1 MSNNGWLASKPCK
14 KYEPIP
20 EKEGC
25 CHNKFMRPEK
35 EGCCCSKS
43 MYKALEL
50 LFDPSIKDAVLDDR
64 FAFIGKKFLVGTPL
78 ELVPPNGS
86 LATIGN
92 DNTGAP
98 MATLNSIDPCNH
110 EYISITSSGYY
121 YPTPYEAGSPANP
134 YFIPNPVSNV
144 SLCNLDAIIF
154 DYNPSGPIGANFIS
168 NLQKLIDS
176 KYTCH
181 NFKNDECCCGN
192 SVYKD
197 IYTPYSFNGNLVNI
211 NAGWLALYQAKVLG
225 RVGDILVLANSRSDR
240 HRIYFVCLESVEF
253 YGRETYI

>member
-43 MYKALEL
+43 IYKALEL
-50 LFDPSIKDAVLDDR
+50 LFDPSIKDAVLDDK
-64 FAFIGKKFLVGTPL
+64 FAFISKKFLIGTYL
-78 ELVPPNGS
+78 ELVPEGG
-86 LATIGN
+86 LTIIGN
-92 DNTGAP
+92 DNTEAP

-110 EYISITSSGYY
+110 DYISITSSGYY
-121 YPTPYEAGSPANP
+121 YPTPFDTNALTNP

-154 DYNPSGPIGANFIS
+154 DYDPSGAIGANFIS

-176 KYTCH
+176 RYTCH
-181 NFKNDECCCGN
+181 KFKDDECCCGN
-192 SVYKD
+192 SIYKD
-197 IYTPYSFNGNLVNI
+197 IYKPYSFNDSLVNI
-211 NAGWLALYQAKVLG
+211 NAGWLALHQARVLG
-225 RVGDILVLANSRSDR
+225 RVGNILVLANSIRN
-240 HRIYFVCLESVEF
+240 RIYFVCLESVES